1 MDVLASSMIANV
13 WFDWI
18 WPALQFVLG
27 LGLVV
32 FVHELGHFLVAR
44 KVGIHVERFAL
55 GFGPRLVGIKRGGT
69 DYCLCA
75 FPLGGYVKMLGQE
88 DFAPLEEDD
97 TLDPKSFAAKS
108 VGQRF
113 AVIAAGVVMNVIF
126 AALLFLLVG
135 MIGKQFS
142 APVVGGVVPGS
153 PAETVQLTW
162 DLPATAPNEVSPPPA
177 RGLKAGDRFVSF
189 DGDPINRFDVIQ
201 MNSLLAGKGTEFPVV
216 VKRDANGVTWTGRGR
231 IGLKRLLLP
240 GTGIK
245 VWSMGIE
252 KPAGTVVQQAM
263 DPCSPFKQDDR
274 LVAVADQPVE
284 QFWDLEP
291 ILKRLT
297 GEPTEA
303 TVERDGK
310 TKTLKIH
317 PKLTMNGESYFA
329 LKDGRRIRGEL
340 IDHSDNGETLVFRTT
355 DGNSIEV
362 PADDLDAPE
371 PLEILGLSPR
381 LKVRDVVPG
390 SPAEDAG
397 IRKGD
402 IIVGYGDHLP
412 PTHRDVTKVNKKV
425 LGGKAT
431 AVVLRDGKRETLTVE
446 PAEQDGKAM
455 MGIHIG
461 YDNEHLII
469 AGVREDSPAADANE
483 AILAGDE
490 VVAVNGQPVDTWTQ
504 LYARLQKLQGKPVVL
519 TIRRGGDTFTAELT
533 RELTDEQFSP
543 EDFIAQ
549 LGVAFQPLQVTV
561 SFDNPINALAWG
573 GSETLRH
580 IVWGYFTLKGLITRD
595 VSHKAVAGPVGMG
608 DMAIKV
614 AREGPIHFL
623 YFMAFISAVLAVMN
637 FLPIPV
643 VDGGHAVFLLIE
655 KVRGKPLPLKVVNII
670 QIAGLALLGIV
681 FLLLTWQDLA
691 RIFGL

>member
-1 MDVLASSMIANV
+1 MDVLALSMIANV
-13 WFDWI
+13 WFEWI

-44 KVGIHVERFAL
+44 KVGINVERFAL

-135 MIGKQFS
+135 MIGKKFS
-142 APVVGGVVPGS
+142 SPVVGGVVPGS

-177 RGLKAGDRFVSF
+177 KGLKAGDRFVRF
-189 DGDPINRFDVIQ
+189 NGDPINRFDVIQ

-240 GTGIK
+240 GTNIK
-245 VWSMGIE
+245 VWSMGIK
-252 KPAGTVVQQAM
+252 KPASTVIEQAM

-274 LVAVADQPVE
+274 LVAVASEPVE
-284 QFWDLEP
+284 HFWDLEP
-291 ILKRLT
+291 IRKRLT
-297 GEPTEA
+297 GEPTTA
-303 TVERDGK
+303 TVERNGK
-310 TKTLKIH
+310 TVTLKIH
-317 PKLTMNGESYFA
+317 PTLTMNGESYFA

-340 IDHSDNGETLVFRTT
+340 IDHSDNGKTLVFRTT

-362 PADDLDAPE
+362 PTDDLAAPE

-402 IIVGYGDHLP
+402 ILAGYGDHLP
-412 PTHRDVTKVNKKV
+412 PTHRDVTKVNEKV
-425 LGGKAT
+425 LGGKTT
-431 AVVLRDGKRETLTVE
+431 AVILRDGKRQTLTVE

-461 YDNEHLII
+461 YDNDHLVI
-469 AGVREDSPAADANE
+469 AGVRDGSPADDANE
-483 AILAGDE
+483 AILPGDE
-490 VVAVNGQPVDTWTQ
+490 IRAVNGEAISTWTQ
-504 LYARLQKLQGKPVVL
+504 LYARLQELQGKPVAL

-533 RELTDEQFSP
+533 GELTDEQFSP
-543 EDFIAQ
+543 ENFIAQ

-561 SFDNPINALAWG
+561 SFNNPIDALAWG

-608 DMAIKV
+608 DMTIKA

-623 YFMAFISAVLAVMN
+623 YLMAVISAALAVMN

>member
-13 WFDWI
+13 WFEWI

-135 MIGKQFS
+135 MIGKKFS
-142 APVVGGVVPGS
+142 SPVVGGVVPGS

-177 RGLKAGDRFVSF
+177 KGLKAGDRFVSF
-189 DGDPINRFDVIQ
+189 DRDPINRFDVIQ

-240 GTGIK
+240 GTKIK
-245 VWSMGIE
+245 VWSMGIK
-252 KPAGTVVQQAM
+252 KPASTVIEQAM

-274 LVAVADQPVE
+274 LVAVASEPVE
-284 QFWDLEP
+284 HFWDLEP

-297 GEPTEA
+297 GEPTTA
-303 TVERDGK
+303 TVERNGK
-310 TKTLKIH
+310 TVTLKIH
-317 PKLTMNGESYFA
+317 PTLTMNGESYFA
-329 LKDGRRIRGEL
+329 IKDGRRIRGEL
-340 IDHSDNGETLVFRTT
+340 IDHSDNGKTLVFRTT

-362 PADDLDAPE
+362 PTDDLGAPE
-371 PLEILGLSPR
+371 PLEILGFAEAEGARRGSRFSRRGCGDSQGRHPRRLWRSP
-381 LKVRDVVPG
+381 
-390 SPAEDAG
+390 S
-397 IRKGD
+397 
-402 IIVGYGDHLP
+402 
-412 PTHRDVTKVNKKV
+412 
-425 LGGKAT
+425 
-431 AVVLRDGKRETLTVE
+431 
-446 PAEQDGKAM
+446 
-455 MGIHIG
+455 
-461 YDNEHLII
+461 
-469 AGVREDSPAADANE
+469 ADASRRNQ
-483 AILAGDE
+483 
-490 VVAVNGQPVDTWTQ
+490 GQ
-504 LYARLQKLQGKPVVL
+504 
-519 TIRRGGDTFTAELT
+519 
-533 RELTDEQFSP
+533 
-543 EDFIAQ
+543 
-549 LGVAFQPLQVTV
+549 
-561 SFDNPINALAWG
+561 
-573 GSETLRH
+573 
-580 IVWGYFTLKGLITRD
+580 
-595 VSHKAVAGPVGMG
+595 
-608 DMAIKV
+608 
-614 AREGPIHFL
+614 REGPGRQDHRRHP
-623 YFMAFISAVLAVMN
+623 ARRQAPDSHRRTRRAGREGD
-637 FLPIPV
+637 
-643 VDGGHAVFLLIE
+643 DGHSHRL
-655 KVRGKPLPLKVVNII
+655 R
-670 QIAGLALLGIV
+670 
-681 FLLLTWQDLA
+681 
-691 RIFGL
+691 